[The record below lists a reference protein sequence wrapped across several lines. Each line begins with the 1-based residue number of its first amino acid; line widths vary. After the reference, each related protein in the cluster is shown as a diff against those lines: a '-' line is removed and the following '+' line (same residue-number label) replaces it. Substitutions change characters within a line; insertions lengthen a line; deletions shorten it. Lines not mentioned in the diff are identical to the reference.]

1 MSPVFLLIPIL
12 LPIAG
17 GLAMLI
23 RPLKKEKKRR
33 ICCEVV
39 ALLTSACVW
48 AAALWVQRDS
58 VTIYSF
64 TRGFA
69 VNFCVDGMAN
79 VFAIMISV

>member
-33 ICCEVV
+33 E
-39 ALLTSACVW
+39 SAAKSW
-48 AAALWVQRDS
+48 P
-58 VTIYSF
+58 F
-64 TRGFA
+64 
-69 VNFCVDGMAN
+69 
-79 VFAIMISV
+79 